1 VRDSG
6 YTVLQYWFFYAYNDW
21 RSRVYGVNDHEADWE
36 QVIVYLADGENDLRP
51 VWIAASAHDEVGDDL
66 RRRWDD
72 PDLTLV
78 GDHPVIHAGL
88 GSHSGA
94 YLTGDYLTTHD
105 VPAFAGVLK
114 LTRRISRTFLP
125 WTREQDHAGLSIP
138 YVDYARGD
146 GVSIGPGQ
154 DRGWDPVVIDE
165 TTPWVM
171 QYRGLWGNDTQDPLG
186 GERGPAGPRYERSGR
201 VRTSWGDPVGWAGLR
216 KVAPNGRTDQAILQA
231 RLTELDAEIQT
242 LDAEIEQHQNRQ
254 RAVVSSGEHVI
265 VADESALSTMVAE
278 RVSLRDERLVVA
290 RRIEDPP
297 ALSGVHDHLRHRR
310 MPLPAETP
318 GRRRLLAIWSAV
330 STSAILAV
338 AILVVLERGWTI
350 STIGIEVLI
359 GLFAIEA
366 IARKHFLNF
375 ALLVVAAFAVGAL
388 ALAVSQ
394 QVIADWRIVLATILG
409 LAAGALL
416 ILNVGELLRD

>member
-1 VRDSG
+1 
-6 YTVLQYWFFYAYNDW
+6 
-21 RSRVYGVNDHEADWE
+21 
-36 QVIVYLADGENDLRP
+36 
-51 VWIAASAHDEVGDDL
+51 
-66 RRRWDD
+66 
-72 PDLTLV
+72 
-78 GDHPVIHAGL
+78 
-88 GSHSGA
+88 
-94 YLTGDYLTTHD
+94 
-105 VPAFAGVLK
+105 
-114 LTRRISRTFLP
+114 
-125 WTREQDHAGLSIP
+125 LSIP

-154 DRGWDPVVIDE
+154 DRGWNPVVIDE

-216 KVAPNGRTDQAILQA
+216 KVAPNGRTDRANLEA
-231 RLTELDAEIQT
+231 RLTELDTEIRT

-254 RAVVSSGEHVI
+254 RATVSSGEHI
-265 VADESALSTMVAE
+265 VAADESALSTMVAE
-278 RVSLRDERLVVA
+278 RVALCDERLVVA

-297 ALSGVHDHLRHRR
+297 AASGVHDHLRHRR

-330 STSAILAV
+330 STSAILVV
-338 AILVVLERGWTI
+338 AILVVLERGWTLD
-350 STIGIEVLI
+350 TIGVEVLI

-366 IARKHFLNF
+366 IARKHFLSF
-375 ALLVVAAFAVGAL
+375 ALLVVAAFAIGAL

-394 QVIADWRIVLATILG
+394 QVIADWRIVLATLLG